1 MDQVKLA
8 PSKGGSTRL
17 QELIKL
23 ENSLINQDKQPSVDL
38 SEGNLMTL
46 KSPTKHQGI
55 SREDIKDDQSN
66 KTSYIII
73 IRPINTNQTPLKT
86 TL

>member
-1 MDQVKLA
+1 MKPI
-8 PSKGGSTRL
+8 PSKGGSIRL

-23 ENSLINQDKQPSVDL
+23 ENSLISQDKRPPIDL

-46 KSPTKHQGI
+46 KSPPKHQGI
-55 SREDIKDDQSN
+55 YQEDIKDDQSN
-66 KTSYIII
+66 KTPHIII

-86 TL
+86 AL